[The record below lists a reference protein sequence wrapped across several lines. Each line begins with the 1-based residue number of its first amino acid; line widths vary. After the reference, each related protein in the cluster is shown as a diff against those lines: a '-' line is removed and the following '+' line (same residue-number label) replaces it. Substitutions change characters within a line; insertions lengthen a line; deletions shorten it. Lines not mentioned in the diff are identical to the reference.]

1 MKNILPSAKQRDV
14 ARKPQ
19 NRDMALSLYRQHHLE
34 KSDPYVRS
42 LWKSGSDSI
51 TDFHEIDFQ
60 SSSCHSRDAAKIL
73 AKQKQEKKKHDV
85 DNKLAVSIRNLS
97 LGIAT
102 MPIARAV
109 TKKPKPS
116 ANFEITPYVRRNLV
130 KWTEKVFAEVGPGH
144 KEIRYHLA
152 LKNLLLSKGLDVGYE
167 VPLKFERLGSKPIA
181 KRVDLIVSMPG
192 VSQKVLIE
200 CKAKK
205 KLEKKDFEQV
215 SFYQHHFGI
224 PECYLINFRIGTEVH
239 RLKQR
244 NNA

>member
-1 MKNILPSAKQRDV
+1 MKNISSSAKQRDV

-19 NRDMALSLYRQHHLE
+19 NRDTSFSLYRHHHLE

-42 LWKSGSDSI
+42 LWKNGSDCI
-51 TDFHEIDFQ
+51 ADFRETDFQ
-60 SSSCHSRDAAKIL
+60 SSSCHFRDASKNL
-73 AKQKQEKKKHDV
+73 AKQKQEKRKHDV
-85 DNKLAVSIRNLS
+85 DNKLAVSMRNLS
-97 LGIAT
+97 LGITT

-109 TKKPKPS
+109 TKKPKRS
-116 ANFEITPYVRRNLV
+116 VNFEITSYVRKNLV
-130 KWTEKVFAEVGPGH
+130 EWTEKVFAEVGPGH
-144 KEIRYHLA
+144 KEISYHLA
-152 LKNLLLSKGLDVGYE
+152 LKNLLLSKGFDVGYE

-192 VSQKVLIE
+192 VSQKILIE

-205 KLEKKDFEQV
+205 KLEKKDYEQV
-215 SFYQHHFGI
+215 SFYKHHFGI
-224 PECYLINFRIGTEVH
+224 PECYLINFRIGTKVH